1 MSPSP
6 KEFAGRLE
14 PLDEQ
19 GSDVLADVLDSMRLS
34 TVMYGR
40 FELCAP
46 WGIRFCERPC
56 AHMVLLARGSARLE
70 VEGLQ
75 GAVTLSAGDL
85 ALLPHGGAHTLS
97 DAEGSPF
104 HILGQGECKRS
115 QGVGPIRLGGDG
127 ERTSLV
133 AGSFRLGAAP
143 RTLLFE
149 RLPRL
154 VHVAADDPAIAP
166 SLASTAQLL
175 ITESASSSP
184 GATVVMSRLA
194 DILLVQAL
202 RAHIATGRCGE
213 HGLGAL
219 ADPQIGKAL
228 SLIHERPAAPWTVE
242 SLASAVALSRSG
254 FAARFTALVGKPPLE
269 YLARWRMTKA
279 AQLLRE
285 SELPLSELATAV
297 GYQSEA
303 SFNRAFKRWEGSAPG
318 TYRREHRRG
327 AARSVPAAEAAE
339 SATQALASRAGSAAQ
354 AFNGSSQRPA

>member
-1 MSPSP
+1 MARKCPGRYGRAMSSSP
-6 KEFAGRLE
+6 KEFAGRPE

-19 GSDVLADVLDSMRLS
+19 GSDVLADVLDTMRLS

-46 WGIRFCERPC
+46 WGIQFCEKPC
-56 AHMVLLARGSARLE
+56 AYIVLIARGSARLE
-70 VEGLQ
+70 VEGLE

-85 ALLPHGGAHTLS
+85 ALLPHGGAHTLR
-97 DAEGSPF
+97 DAEGSPL

-115 QGVGPIRLGGDG
+115 QGLGPIRLGGDG
-127 ERTSLV
+127 ERTTLV
-133 AGSFRLGAAP
+133 AGSFRFGAAP

-154 VHVAADDPAIAP
+154 VHVAADDPTIAP

-202 RAHIATGRCGE
+202 RAHIATGQCGE
-213 HGLGAL
+213 HGLCSL
-219 ADPQIGKAL
+219 SDPQIRKAL

-269 YLARWRMTKA
+269 YLAGWRMTKA

-285 SELPLSELATAV
+285 SELPLSELVTAV

-303 SFNRAFKRWEGSAPG
+303 SFNRAFKRWGGSTPG
-318 TYRREHRRG
+318 AYRREHRRG
-327 AARSVPAAEAAE
+327 GARSVPAAEALA
-339 SATQALASRAGSAAQ
+339 ATA
-354 AFNGSSQRPA
+354 P